1 MLIEVKVKV
10 TRTIDNKKRKS
21 IETYIINKE
30 VFAEAEYAVS
40 IILNGPDTD
49 EFEIQSLK
57 LSPIKEICSQYTGE
71 HSFIA
76 TLKDT
81 YHDDEG
87 NEKSIKYKVLL
98 WADSLSQAT
107 SNALELQRQGYEMS
121 IESLKQVDY
130 EYITEEHQTVDQ

>member
-10 TRTIDNKKRKS
+10 TRTIDNKKRKA

-76 TLKDT
+76 TLKDI

-130 EYITEEHQTVDQ
+130 EYITDEHQTVNP